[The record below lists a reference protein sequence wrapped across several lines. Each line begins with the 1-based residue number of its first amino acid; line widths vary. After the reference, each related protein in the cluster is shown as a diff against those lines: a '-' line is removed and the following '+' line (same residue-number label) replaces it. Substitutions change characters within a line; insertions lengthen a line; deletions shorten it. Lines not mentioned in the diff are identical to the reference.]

1 LAGFFSR
8 EIMERELHLEQGGNT
23 GKYCERRWRFLAT
36 IIGLLLCFG
45 PSLYRLTRFAVE
57 SELYS
62 YILLMPFVSLY
73 LVWLKRCSLPVYSE
87 PARRLAAAFV
97 AAGSAVLAIYWL
109 VDRSTARLMI
119 DDRLAFTT
127 FSFILYFLGVC
138 CFFVGRHILGHL
150 VFAMGLLVFIVP
162 LPALLM
168 KGVETFLQYGSA
180 LVAEGLFVIS
190 GTTFSRE
197 GLSFQLPGIS
207 VEVAPECSGIHSS
220 LVLFITSLLAG
231 YFFLRS
237 PGKRVALTLAVIPLA
252 LLRNGFR
259 IFTIG
264 QLCIHIGPE
273 MINSFIHRKG
283 GPLFFGLSL
292 IPFLLLLY
300 LLQKTERGKSQQRA
314 AGTPHGKVA
323 GDLSGSKG

>member
-1 LAGFFSR
+1 
-8 EIMERELHLEQGGNT
+8 MERQALLKRGGRA
-23 GKYCERRWRFLAT
+23 GKYCEWRWGFLAA

-45 PSLYRLTRFAVE
+45 PSLYRLTRFVVE

-62 YILLMPFVSLY
+62 YILLMPFVCVY
-73 LVWLKRCSLPVYSE
+73 LVWLKRRSLPVYSE
-87 PARRLAAAFV
+87 PARRLAAGFL

-109 VDRSTARLMI
+109 LDRSTGRLMV

-127 FSFILYFLGVC
+127 FSFLLYFLGVC
-138 CFFVGRHILGHL
+138 CFFVGKNTLWHL
-150 VFAMGLLVFIVP
+150 AFPLGLLIFIVP
-162 LPALLM
+162 IPVCIM
-168 KGVETFLQYGSA
+168 KGIETFLQYGSA
-180 LVAEGLFVIS
+180 LIAEGLFIMS
-190 GTTFSRE
+190 DTTFSRE
-197 GLSFQLPGIS
+197 GLFFQLPGI
-207 VEVAPECSGIHSS
+207 VIEVAPECSGIHSS

-237 PGKRVALTLAVIPLA
+237 PGKQVALTLAVIPLA

-273 MINSFIHRKG
+273 MINSPIHHRG

-292 IPFLLLLY
+292 IPFLLMLY
-300 LLQKTERGKSQQRA
+300 LFQKAERAKSKRT
-314 AGTPHGKVA
+314 GTPQGQTA
-323 GDLSGSKG
+323 GNIS